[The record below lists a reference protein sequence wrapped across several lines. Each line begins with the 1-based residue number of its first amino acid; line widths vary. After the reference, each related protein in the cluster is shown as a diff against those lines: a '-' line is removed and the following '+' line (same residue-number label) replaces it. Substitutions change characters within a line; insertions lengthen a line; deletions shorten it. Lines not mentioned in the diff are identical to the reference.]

1 MTSLLR
7 PRLGLAL
14 GGGAARG
21 LAHLGVLAVL
31 EEEGIPV
38 DGVAGTSIG
47 SLVGGVWAVT
57 GSAHGAIDRI
67 VGFLESDDYRAG
79 EIEFLAGDTGD
90 VGWTERASALIR
102 KGIVYGW
109 GLFREAFVSE
119 EAWRHNLEH
128 LVPDVPIESLPVP
141 YVAVATDLR
150 AGLPAWFTGG
160 SLREA
165 VAASSAVPGLAP
177 PVPADGVFL
186 VDGGPA
192 EKVPV
197 RAACS
202 LPVDVVLAVDVAE
215 DFDPDPSLRRGTEIL
230 SRAQEVAERL
240 QRAAL
245 VAPADV
251 VIRPDATDVHW
262 LDFRGAF
269 PAIERGAVALREALP
284 ELRRALAR
292 ARWRRLLGLTRA
304 ALVRRLA
311 RRGMLGPAPLR
322 ITAPAA
328 RGKE

>member
-1 MTSLLR
+1 MTDRFR

-31 EEEGIPV
+31 EEAGIRV

-47 SLVGGVWAVT
+47 ALVGGVWAAT
-57 GSAHGAIDRI
+57 GSAAAATDRI
-67 VGFLESDDYRAG
+67 VGFIESDEYRRD
-79 EIEFLAGDTGD
+79 EIEFLAEDTGD

-102 KGIVYGW
+102 KGIAYGW

-119 EAWRHNLEH
+119 DAWRHNLAH
-128 LVPDVPIESLPVP
+128 LVPEVAIEELPVP

-150 AGLPAWFTGG
+150 SGRPAWFVSG

-177 PVPADGVFL
+177 PVPGKGVFL
-186 VDGGPA
+186 VDGGA
-192 EKVPV
+192 VEKVPA

-215 DFDPDPSLRRGTEIL
+215 DFEPEPSLRRGTEIL
-230 SRAQEVAERL
+230 SRAQEVAERV
-240 QRAAL
+240 QRASL
-245 VAPADV
+245 VALADV
-251 VIRPDATDVHW
+251 AIRPEVTDVHW
-262 LDFRGAF
+262 LDFTGARPAIDRGAE
-269 PAIERGAVALREALP
+269 AMRAALG

-311 RRGMLGPAPLR
+311 RRGMLGVAPLR
-322 ITAPAA
+322 MAAPPP